1 MTMKKV
7 LGAAALTL
15 VITFAYAITANDPSG
30 QGVGGQSAAGT
41 SGADSG
47 SRTVAM
53 ASTGNAPAN

>member
-15 VITFAYAITANDPSG
+15 VITISYAVSANDPSIDNS
-30 QGVGGQSAAGT
+30 GGASGGT
-41 SGADSG
+41 SVADSG

-53 ASTGNAPAN
+53 ASTGSGPAN